1 MIHRLVK
8 RRFDARW
15 ALALALLWGVGCEP
29 VSDGSPPATAA
40 DGQVDT
46 GPTPDGDVNDGS
58 VTPPD
63 MNLADART
71 PVADAMPAVDA
82 SPTAICGDG
91 VTDPDE
97 ACDDGNTVT
106 EACAYGETACEV
118 CAADC
123 TLQAG
128 ETETCGDGTL
138 NGEEDCDHGPA
149 NGGRSCDAE
158 CALVPCG
165 MLDYR
170 PVSVQGWR
178 ACLAGP
184 FERTDPALSQ
194 EVLDALDEDLA
205 YIVTLLPAHALPFL
219 KTVTIWIEQAHPEFI
234 AAVYHPSPI
243 WLRENGYP
251 PEWGEA
257 VMLGN
262 ARNYLDW
269 TAEQPAMVLHELSH
283 AWHHQHLTYQYG
295 PIRDAYARAMAAG
308 LYDDVPYVLGGTQ
321 RAYATTD
328 QMEFFAELTE
338 AWFWQNDFYPF
349 DRDDLREHDP
359 ESAQVIQDAWAP

>member
-1 MIHRLVK
+1 MIPHRSPRPLD
-8 RRFDARW
+8 RRW
-15 ALALALLWGVGCEP
+15 ALALVLFWGVGCQP
-29 VSDGSPPATAA
+29 VDDDGASAMTPDAQFDAAPPPDDDDGSSAM
-40 DGQVDT
+40 
-46 GPTPDGDVNDGS
+46 TPDAQFDAAP
-58 VTPPD
+58 PPD
-63 MNLADART
+63 AE
-71 PVADAMPAVDA
+71 VDA
-82 SPTAICGDG
+82 IPSARCGDG
-91 VTDPDE
+91 VTDPEE

-128 ETETCGDGTL
+128 DAAFCGDGTV

-170 PVSVQGWR
+170 PVPVQGWR

-184 FERTDPALSQ
+184 FERADPALSQ

-219 KTVTIWIEQAHPEFI
+219 KTVTIWIEQAHPVFI

-283 AWHHQHLTYQYG
+283 AWHHQHLTYEYG

-359 ESAQVIQDAWAP
+359 ESAQVIQDAWAPF